1 MKNIITILLILIV
14 PICAYL
20 FMSRNSVDIM
30 ANAKENNLPVLM
42 AFTSSMCMDCQK
54 MKGILKEVEGDY
66 TGRINF
72 VMINALDKNRKVKD
86 YLKKYNIVL
95 VPTMIFLDENG
106 NQINKIDF
114 NQIMELYSNTKKKV
128 EINKIEGA
136 VTKEVL
142 ISEIEEAING

>member
-106 NQINKIDF
+106 NQINKI
-114 NQIMELYSNTKKKV
+114 
-128 EINKIEGA
+128 EGA

>member
-66 TGRINF
+66 TGKINF

-106 NQINKIDF
+106 NQINKI
-114 NQIMELYSNTKKKV
+114 
-128 EINKIEGA
+128 EGA